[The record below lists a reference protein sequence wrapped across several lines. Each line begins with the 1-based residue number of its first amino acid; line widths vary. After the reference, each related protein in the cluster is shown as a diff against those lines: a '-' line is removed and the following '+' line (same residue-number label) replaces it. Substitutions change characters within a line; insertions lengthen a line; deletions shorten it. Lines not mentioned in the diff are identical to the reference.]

1 MAETFLLPAV
11 GDTMVEGEIV
21 EWLVAVGD
29 VVELDQTICSLET
42 DKSVVE
48 MTTPY
53 RGTVLQLG
61 GAVGDTVEVGAPL
74 LVVGE
79 PHERLEV
86 SSPPRLSNVDTRVAA
101 DTSPK
106 SNKVTSPVLRKL
118 ASDNDL
124 DVGSVP
130 GTGPGGRVTRDDLL
144 AAVAVDGDGPNAPV
158 LAMPRV
164 RRLAREQSVDLRS
177 VNGSGPAGAIT
188 IPDLPIPDSASTV
201 GQRSADSSGERRE
214 RMPAIRRSIA
224 KHLTESAQQIP
235 QFTSMVE
242 FDATAIL
249 DTRSALKTRL
259 DGPVPIDAVVMA
271 LMIPVLRE
279 NPIANAMLDGDEIV
293 YFDRYDIGVAV
304 DTPNGLML
312 PVVRGADTRSFADL
326 STEIVRLATAARDR
340 SIAPDELSGATTTLN
355 NVGALGVLAGTPIL
369 PLGTSTIVAFGKARP
384 VLQLRSGNVVEV
396 PTMTIS
402 ATFDHRLIDGGDSG
416 RFLQQIKQH
425 LEVPALG
432 LLR

>member
-1 MAETFLLPAV
+1 
-11 GDTMVEGEIV
+11 
-21 EWLVAVGD
+21 
-29 VVELDQTICSLET
+29 
-42 DKSVVE
+42 
-48 MTTPY
+48 
-53 RGTVLQLG
+53 
-61 GAVGDTVEVGAPL
+61 
-74 LVVGE
+74 
-79 PHERLEV
+79 
-86 SSPPRLSNVDTRVAA
+86 
-101 DTSPK
+101 
-106 SNKVTSPVLRKL
+106 
-118 ASDNDL
+118 
-124 DVGSVP
+124 
-130 GTGPGGRVTRDDLL
+130 
-144 AAVAVDGDGPNAPV
+144 
-158 LAMPRV
+158 
-164 RRLAREQSVDLRS
+164 
-177 VNGSGPAGAIT
+177 
-188 IPDLPIPDSASTV
+188 
-201 GQRSADSSGERRE
+201 
-214 RMPAIRRSIA
+214 MPAIRRSIA

-304 DTPNGLML
+304 DTTNGLML